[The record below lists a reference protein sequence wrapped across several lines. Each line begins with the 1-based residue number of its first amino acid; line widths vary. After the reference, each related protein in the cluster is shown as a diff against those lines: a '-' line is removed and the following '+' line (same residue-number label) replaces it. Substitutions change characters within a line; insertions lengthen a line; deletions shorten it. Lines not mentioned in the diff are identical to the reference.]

1 MTNEGQ
7 KKEVLMQAL
16 QTATKIAFKNIL
28 FLTDFSEASE
38 PALAYAVGLA
48 RHYNANLFP
57 AHAAEPIILTEASD
71 ASVVDEIIEN
81 SRKRLDTLVKTTD
94 VKVNPLFSRG
104 DIETVFPRWI
114 EENGIDLVVIGTHA
128 RHGIS
133 RLLMGSTAEFIFR
146 HAPCPVLTV
155 GPHVAFRPFHGFMA
169 EKVLFPTD
177 LGPHAEFASTYALS
191 FVKETNGEV
200 IFMHIVTLDETFQV
214 DRTGMV
220 DKAKDKL
227 AALIPTDASEWSKP
241 EMIVEIGDPA
251 TEILGY
257 AEKERPDLIVLGLPR
272 NKKFSTHFA
281 SGVTYKV
288 VAGAPCPVLTIR
300 DMIVD

>member
-1 MTNEGQ
+1 
-7 KKEVLMQAL
+7 MQAL
-16 QTATKIAFKNIL
+16 QTATSIAFKNIL

-57 AHAAEPIILTEASD
+57 AHAAEPIILSETAD
-71 ASVVDEIIEN
+71 ANVLDEIIEN
-81 SRKRLDTLVKTTD
+81 SHKRLNALVKSSD
-94 VKVNPLFSRG
+94 VKVHTLFERG

-114 EENGIDLVVIGTHA
+114 AENGIDLVVIGTHA
-128 RHGIS
+128 RHGVS
-133 RLLMGSTAEFIFR
+133 RLLLGSTAEFIFR
-146 HAPCPVLTV
+146 NAPCPVLTV

-191 FVKETNGEV
+191 FAKETNGEV

-220 DKAKDKL
+220 DKAKDQV
-227 AALIPTDASEWSKP
+227 AALIPSDASTWCKP
-241 EMIVEIGDPA
+241 EMIVDIGDPA

-257 AEKERPDLIVLGLPR
+257 AEKERPDLIVLGLPKD
-272 NKKFSTHFA
+272 KKFSTHFA
-281 SGVTYKV
+281 SGVTYNV

-300 DMIVD
+300 DMVAD